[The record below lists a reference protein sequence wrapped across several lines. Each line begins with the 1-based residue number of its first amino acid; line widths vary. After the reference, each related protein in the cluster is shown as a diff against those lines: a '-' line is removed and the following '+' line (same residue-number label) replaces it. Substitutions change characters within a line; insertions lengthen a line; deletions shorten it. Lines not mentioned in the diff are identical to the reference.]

1 MRVGIIIGA
10 ALALSLGAC
19 GKPAAEQASAPL
31 TPQVRI
37 VQVGG
42 TAGVAS
48 VTGVGTVALRRE
60 TSLGFTS
67 AGRIERLSVNEGDT
81 VRRGQMLAALDTTT
95 VAADAARAGA
105 ERERAHAEY
114 ARSESLMKQ
123 GWITRPRLES
133 ARATMLAADAQVR
146 ASGFQRSNATI
157 VAPGPGT
164 VLARL
169 AEPGQVVAA
178 GTPVVIVGEEASG
191 YILRIPLSDRDAA
204 RLTLGAA
211 AQITL
216 AALNNDVIVGR
227 VIEIAGRADK
237 ATGTFAVEIA
247 LPDDKRLRSGQI
259 GDAKIVAS
267 GVGATTIAVPPG
279 AVFGPRA
286 GEALVYIVDVAA
298 SRVHLRKITIGE
310 ATDEGIRV
318 TGGIRAGEWVAASR
332 VDRLTNGMKI
342 APIGSAR

>member
-1 MRVGIIIGA
+1 MRGRIVVGMCLL
-10 ALALSLGAC
+10 LAAC
-19 GKPAAEQASAPL
+19 GKAPPEQGPAPDL
-31 TPQVRI
+31 PQVRI
-37 VQVGG
+37 AQVGG
-42 TAGVAS
+42 APGV
-48 VTGVGTVALRRE
+48 VTVGGVGTVALRRE

-67 AGRIERLSVNEGDT
+67 AGRILRLGVNEGDS

-95 VAADAARAGA
+95 VAADLSRATA
-105 ERERAHAEY
+105 ERERARAEY
-114 ARSESLMKQ
+114 ARSDGLMKQ

-133 ARATMLAADAQVR
+133 ARAALLAADAQVR
-146 ASGFQRSNATI
+146 AAGFQRSNATI

-178 GTPVVIVGEEASG
+178 GTPVLVIGEEASG
-191 YILRIPLSDRDAA
+191 YVLRIPLSDRDAA
-204 RLTLGAA
+204 RLTLGAPT
-211 AQITL
+211 QITL

-267 GVGATTIAVPPG
+267 GVGPTTLSVPPS

-286 GEALVYIVDVAA
+286 GDALVYVVDLST
-298 SRVHLRKITIGE
+298 SRVHLRKVTIGE
-310 ATDEGIRV
+310 ADDAGIRV
-318 TGGIRAGEWVAASR
+318 TAGLKPGEWVALSR
-332 VDRLTNGMKI
+332 VDRLTEGMKI
-342 APIGSAR
+342 APVGPSQ